1 MSGSSTSAIQ
11 QQYRTDGFFIAPE
24 PILPPDIVQAA
35 VAGMDAVR
43 EGRYDAGQ
51 PPQPSRWNPGDDPNE
66 LCKIELPQQA
76 DLGIRALVSHPDLGR
91 WAARV
96 TGARMVQVWWT
107 QLLYK
112 PPQPEEGEAEL
123 NIGWHQDRHYWRA
136 WDEGSELF
144 TAWVALS
151 DVTAEAGPMRFVRGS
166 HGWGLLDDGG
176 FYRQDLDDQR
186 DAIPVPDGRSWEEVP
201 ALLPAGAPA
210 STTASPSTAADPTS
224 RPAPGAAWPSTCA
237 RSARPRWTAAAPVSP
252 PSSTTR
258 SGTPSST
265 GRHHETCPL
274 HVEGHSPRTRRHS
287 WAARHRM
294 GRNRQALLDD
304 GGHHHASGP
313 GWPASG
319 P

>member
-1 MSGSSTSAIQ
+1 MFSAMTDTNTTSIQ
-11 QQYRTDGFFIAPE
+11 QQYRTDGFFIAAD
-24 PILPPDIVQAA
+24 PILPPGIVQAA
-35 VAGMDAVR
+35 VAGMDSVR

-112 PPQPEEGEAEL
+112 PPQPAEGEAEL

-136 WDEGSELF
+136 WAESSELF

-201 ALLPAGAPA
+201 ALLPAGGA
-210 STTASPSTAADPTS
+210 SFHHCLTFHGSGPN
-224 RPAPGAAWPSTCA
+224 
-237 RSARPRWTAAAPVSP
+237 RSAGPRRSLAIHMRTERAAPVD
-252 PSSTTR
+252 
-258 SGTPSST
+258 
-265 GRHHETCPL
+265 GRRAGLTAFIDDPE
-274 HVEGHSPRTRRHS
+274 
-287 WAARHRM
+287 
-294 GRNRQALLDD
+294 RNPVIYRA
-304 GGHHHASGP
+304 
-313 GWPASG
+313 
-319 P
+319 